1 MWQKRV
7 IDVTNR
13 ILEEPVLEGKLKV
26 YDYMMR
32 QNKGVYI
39 GEGYDLYGQKAVKT
53 TKVSKKRNRYA
64 KKPNR
69 KHGLYNNN
77 R

>member
-39 GEGYDLYGQKAVKT
+39 GEENDERGQETVKT
-53 TKVSKKRNRYA
+53 TEVSKKRNRYA